1 MSSGSRCSSRTSD
14 SSFGVFGFRPL
25 LPLGGVAARALLPT
39 LADKVIVAFDGAK
52 RSFADGDSAFS
63 KSIRKGVL
71 SFRVS
76 LATVAFSAG
85 STAT

>member
-14 SSFGVFGFRPL
+14 SSRVFGFRPL

-39 LADKVIVAFDGAK
+39 VAGKVIVAFDEAK
-52 RSFADGDSAFS
+52 RSFADGGSAFS
-63 KSIRKGVL
+63 KSIRKGVF
-71 SFRVS
+71 SFRAS
-76 LATVAFSAG
+76 LATVAFSAD